1 MLRNETG
8 TPGFDLRQNTGRR
21 FDTHD
26 RAEGIDSIFST
37 AFQYYTQMICGAAHI
52 VAEKQMGLV
61 LDRRRKDIQVTIVVK
76 IGKHARAAIGD
87 RIDPGNARD
96 IHEFLIAEI
105 QIQRISF
112 VTAEGET
119 LPEHQTALIS
129 PKGTFLVFSFI
140 RLRHDL
146 TPKLTSGVLHR
157 LAGYKAVWR
166 VDIFPAVVVKI
177 YKSAAPCPAARKSA
191 DFGRDV
197 SEFSVAC
204 IFEKIIAG
212 S

>member
-1 MLRNETG
+1 MLRNETRASG
-8 TPGFDLRQNTGRR
+8 LDLRQNTGRR

-26 RAEGIDSIFST
+26 RAESIDGISNT
-37 AFQYYTQMICGAAHI
+37 AFEQYTQMISGAAHI

-61 LDRRRKDIQVTIVVK
+61 LDRRRKHIQVTIVVK
-76 IGKHARAAIGD
+76 IGKHGRAAIGD

-96 IHEFLIAEI
+96 IYEFLIAEI

-119 LPEHQTALIS
+119 LSEHQTALIAA
-129 PKGTFLVFSFI
+129 KGTFLVFSFI

-166 VDIFPAVVVKI
+166 VDIFPAVVIKV

-191 DFGRDV
+191 DLCRNV

-204 IFEKIIAG
+204 VFEKIIAG

>member
-1 MLRNETG
+1 MRSKSANG
-8 TPGFDLRQNTGRR
+8 
-21 FDTHD
+21 
-26 RAEGIDSIFST
+26 
-37 AFQYYTQMICGAAHI
+37 
-52 VAEKQMGLV
+52 
-61 LDRRRKDIQVTIVVK
+61 
-76 IGKHARAAIGD
+76 AAIGD
-87 RIDPGNARD
+87 QSSDPEYQ
-96 IHEFLIAEI
+96 EFLIAKI

-112 VTAEGET
+112 VTTEGET
-119 LPEHQTALIS
+119 LPKHQTALIAAKC
-129 PKGTFLVFSFI
+129 PFLVFSFI

-166 VDIFPAVVVKI
+166 VDIFPAVVIKV

-191 DFGRDV
+191 DLCRNV

-204 IFEKIIAG
+204 VFEKIIAG